1 MATKQPK
8 FSRNRK
14 APVTRREPGIGHVIP
29 FFMVLAAL
37 TVVSFIIPL
46 RPTVSHIEKRN
57 LAEFPEF
64 SMKDLVS
71 GDYFDDITTWFSD
84 TFPGRETWIELAS
97 QTKSF
102 HGSAE
107 VMIAGDDSGREDDI
121 SLQSP
126 TDPMQEGNEPIPDA
140 TEGATEAPVEGT
152 TEGPTAPPTEA
163 PTEAPIDLD
172 ATEAPPTVPVE
183 EWGGVDVG
191 ENQIQKAGTVI
202 QIGDSLFQ
210 PEYFNEYFCNRYID
224 VVNHAASKYADQGIR
239 VVSAP
244 PPQAIGVLIEPEYLK
259 KLKSDDQQKT
269 IDYLNENLNDDVYF
283 VETVELLR
291 NHNSEYIY
299 FRTDHHWT
307 ALGAYYVYEAI
318 CEQLDLE
325 PASLEEDFELW
336 DQGQFRGSLYYKAP
350 KTKALKDDNVYAYN
364 PLGNLNTRIYR
375 QEGGSGFEWT
385 VLTDMSKSKVTAKYS
400 TFLSG
405 DAPLV
410 RIINNDL
417 PDAGDV
423 LIIKDSFGN
432 AMAPFFVQNYHTVYV
447 VDYRYYSKSLSNLV
461 GSLGIDDI
469 IFLPNI
475 SDLQTRAVGDLLQ
488 KYKR

>member
-1 MATKQPK
+1 MAKNQPK
-8 FSRNRK
+8 FMRK
-14 APVTRREPGIGHVIP
+14 GPVTRKEPGIGYVIP
-29 FFMVLAAL
+29 FFAVLAVL
-37 TVVSFIIPL
+37 SVVSFIIPL
-46 RPTVSHIEKRN
+46 RPTVSYIEKRN
-57 LAEFPEF
+57 LAQFPEF
-64 SMKDLVS
+64 SVEALVS

-97 QTKSF
+97 DTKSF
-102 HGSAE
+102 YGNSD
-107 VMIAGDDSGREDDI
+107 VMIAGDTGDNEDDP
-121 SLQSP
+121 SLYAP
-126 TDPMQEGNEPIPDA
+126 TDPTEDTTEPAPDA
-140 TEGATEAPVEGT
+140 TEGATE
-152 TEGPTAPPTEA
+152 GPTEVPTEA
-163 PTEAPIDLD
+163 PTEAPIILEE
-172 ATEAPPTVPVE
+172 ATEAAPTVPVE

-210 PEYFNEYFCNRYID
+210 PEYFNTYFCNRYID
-224 VVNHAASKYADQGIR
+224 VVNNAASKYADQGIR

-244 PPQAIGVLIEPEYLK
+244 PPQAIGVMIEPEYLE
-259 KLKSDDQQKT
+259 KLKSDDQQAT
-269 IDYLNENLNDDVYF
+269 IDYLNENLNEDVYF

-291 NHNSEYIY
+291 QHNSEYIY

-336 DQGQFRGSLYYKAP
+336 DQGTFRGSLYYKAP

-375 QEGGSGFEWT
+375 EEGGSGFEWT
-385 VLTDMSKSKVTAKYS
+385 VLTDMSKSKVTSKYS

-417 PDAGDV
+417 PDAGNV

-432 AMAPFFVQNYHTVYV
+432 AMAPFFTQNYHTVYV

-461 GSLGIDDI
+461 NSFDIDDI

-488 KYKR
+488 KYKK

>member
-1 MATKQPK
+1 MAKKQPK
-8 FSRNRK
+8 FIRK
-14 APVTRREPGIGHVIP
+14 APLVQREPGIGHVIP
-29 FFMVLAAL
+29 FFLVLAVL

-46 RPTVSHIEKRN
+46 RPTISHIEKRN

-64 SMKDLVS
+64 SMEDFVS

-102 HGSAE
+102 YGNSE
-107 VMIAGDDSGREDDI
+107 VMIAGDTSDREDDPNQYP
-121 SLQSP
+121 SDP
-126 TDPMQEGNEPIPDA
+126 TEESTEPIQNA
-140 TEGATEAPVEGT
+140 TEGATE
-152 TEGPTAPPTEA
+152 GPTEPPTEA
-163 PTEAPIDLD
+163 PTEAPIVLDD
-172 ATEAPPTVPVE
+172 ATEAAPTIPVE
-183 EWGGVDVG
+183 EWGGVDV
-191 ENQIQKAGTVI
+191 EANQIQKAGTVI

-244 PPQAIGVLIEPEYLK
+244 PPQAIGVMIEPEYLS

-269 IDYLNENLNDDVYF
+269 IDYLNENLNEDVYF
-283 VETVELLR
+283 VETVDLLR
-291 NHNSEYIY
+291 QRNSEYIY

-364 PLGNLNTRIYR
+364 PIGNFNTRIYK
-375 QEGGSGFEWT
+375 EGSSGFEHT
-385 VLTDMSKSKVTAKYS
+385 VLTDMRRSKVTAKYS
-400 TFLSG
+400 TFLAG
-405 DAPLV
+405 DYPLV

-417 PDAGDV
+417 PDAGNV

-432 AMAPFFVQNYHTVYV
+432 AMAPFFTKNYHTVYV

-461 GSLGIDDI
+461 GSLGINDI

-488 KYKR
+488 KYKK

>member
-1 MATKQPK
+1 MAKKQPK
-8 FSRNRK
+8 FTRK
-14 APVTRREPGIGHVIP
+14 APVGRKEPGFGYVIP
-29 FFMVLAAL
+29 FFLVLAVL
-37 TVVSFIIPL
+37 SVVSFIIPL
-46 RPTVSHIEKRN
+46 RPTVSYIEKRS

-64 SMKDLVS
+64 SVETLVS

-84 TFPGRETWIELAS
+84 TFPGRESWLELAS

-102 HGSAE
+102 HGNSD
-107 VMIAGDDSGREDDI
+107 VMIAGDSSDREDDVTMYD
-121 SLQSP
+121 P
-126 TDPMQEGNEPIPDA
+126 TDPMEEETAPIEDVTEAA
-140 TEGATEAPVEGT
+140 TEDV
-152 TEGPTAPPTEA
+152 TEGPTEPPTEA
-163 PTEAPIDLD
+163 PTEAPIVLD
-172 ATEAPPTVPVE
+172 EVTEEAPTTPVE
-183 EWGGVDVG
+183 EWGGVDAG
-191 ENQIQKAGTVI
+191 ANPIQKAGTVI

-224 VVNHAASKYADQGIR
+224 VVNHVADKYTDQGIR

-244 PPQAIGVLIEPEYLK
+244 PPQAIGVLIEPEYLG

-269 IDYLNENLNDDVYF
+269 LDYLNENLSDNVYF

-291 NHNSEYIY
+291 QHNSEYIY

-336 DQGQFRGSLYYKAP
+336 DQGTFRGSLYYKAP
-350 KTKALKDDNVYAYN
+350 KTKSLKDDIVYAYN
-364 PLGNLNTRIYR
+364 PIGNFNTRIYK
-375 QEGGSGFEWT
+375 ESSSGFEHT
-385 VLTDMSKSKVTAKYS
+385 VLTNMSKSNVNSKYS
-400 TFLSG
+400 VFLAG
-405 DAPLV
+405 DHPLV

-417 PDAGDV
+417 PDAGNV

-432 AMAPFFVQNYHTVYV
+432 AMAPFFTQNYHTVYV
-447 VDYRYYSKSLSNLV
+447 VDYRYYSKNMSTLINSFA
-461 GSLGIDDI
+461 IDDI
-469 IFLPNI
+469 IFLPNV

-488 KYKR
+488 KYKK

>member
-1 MATKQPK
+1 MAKKQPK
-8 FSRNRK
+8 FSRK

-29 FFMVLAAL
+29 FFVVLAAL

-46 RPTVSHIEKRN
+46 RPTISHIEKRN

-64 SMKDLVS
+64 SMEDLVS

-102 HGSAE
+102 HGNAE
-107 VMIAGDDSGREDDI
+107 VMIAGDDSNREDDI
-121 SLQSP
+121 SLQAP
-126 TDPMQEGNEPIPDA
+126 TDPSEEATDPVPGATEEATEATEA
-140 TEGATEAPVEGT
+140 TEGLTE
-152 TEGPTAPPTEA
+152 PPTEDV
-163 PTEAPIDLD
+163 TEAPIELEEE
-172 ATEAPPTVPVE
+172 TEAPPTVPVE
-183 EWGGVDVG
+183 EWGGVDV
-191 ENQIQKAGTVI
+191 EANQIQKAGTVI

-210 PEYFNEYFCNRYID
+210 PEYFNTYFCNRYID

-259 KLKSDDQQKT
+259 KLKSDDQQTT
-269 IDYLNENLNDDVYF
+269 IDYLNENLNEDVYF
-283 VETVELLR
+283 VETVDLLR

-336 DQGQFRGSLYYKAP
+336 DQGAFRGSLYYKAP

-364 PLGNLNTRIYR
+364 PIGNFNTRIYR
-375 QEGGSGFEWT
+375 EGSSGFEWT
-385 VLTDMSKSKVTAKYS
+385 VLTDMSKSKINSKYS

-417 PDAGDV
+417 PDAGNV

-432 AMAPFFVQNYHTVYV
+432 AMAPFFTQNYHTVYV
-447 VDYRYYSKSLSNLV
+447 VDYRYYPKSLSNLV
-461 GSLGIDDI
+461 GSLGINDI

-488 KYKR
+488 KYKK

>member
-1 MATKQPK
+1 MAKKQPK
-8 FSRNRK
+8 FIRK
-14 APVTRREPGIGHVIP
+14 TPMVPRAPGIGHVIP
-29 FFMVLAAL
+29 FFLVLGVL
-37 TVVSFIIPL
+37 TVASFIIPL

-64 SMKDLVS
+64 SVEALMS

-97 QTKSF
+97 QTKSL
-102 HGSAE
+102 HGNSD
-107 VMIAGDDSGREDDI
+107 VMIAGDLNENENDPNLQAPSNPTEEATTPVED
-121 SLQSP
+121 P
-126 TDPMQEGNEPIPDA
+126 
-140 TEGATEAPVEGT
+140 TEGTVPNV
-152 TEGPTAPPTEA
+152 TEGPTTPPTDA
-163 PTEAPIDLD
+163 PTEPPIVLD
-172 ATEAPPTVPVE
+172 EVTEAAPTVPVE

-224 VVNHAASKYADQGIR
+224 VVNKVAAKYADDGIR

-259 KLKSDDQQKT
+259 KLKSDDQQTT
-269 IDYLNENLNDDVYF
+269 IDYLNENLSEDVYF

-336 DQGQFRGSLYYKAP
+336 DQGKFRGSLYYKAP
-350 KTKALKDDNVYAYN
+350 KTKSLKDDNVYAYN

-375 QEGGSGFEWT
+375 EGSNGFEWT

-417 PDAGDV
+417 PDAGNV

-432 AMAPFFVQNYHTVYV
+432 AMAPFFTKNYHTVYV
-447 VDYRYYSKSLSNLV
+447 VDYRYYKNSMSTMVKSFD
-461 GSLGIDDI
+461 IDDI

-488 KYKR
+488 KYKN

>member
-1 MATKQPK
+1 MAKKQPK
-8 FSRNRK
+8 FSRK
-14 APVTRREPGIGHVIP
+14 APVGRKEPGIGHVIP
-29 FFMVLAAL
+29 FFVVLAAL

-64 SMKDLVS
+64 SMEDLVS

-97 QTKSF
+97 QTKSLY
-102 HGSAE
+102 GNAE
-107 VMIAGDDSGREDDI
+107 VMIAGDDSDNGRDDDI
-121 SLQSP
+121 SLQAP
-126 TDPMQEGNEPIPDA
+126 TNPTEGVTEPVPDA
-140 TEGATEAPVEGT
+140 AA
-152 TEGPTAPPTEA
+152 TEGPTEPPTEA
-163 PTEAPIDLD
+163 PTEAPIVLEE
-172 ATEAPPTVPVE
+172 ATEAAPTVPVE

-224 VVNHAASKYADQGIR
+224 VVNNAASKYSEQGIR

-244 PPQAIGVLIEPEYLK
+244 PPQAIGVLIEPEYLS
-259 KLKSDDQQKT
+259 KLKSDDQQET
-269 IDYLNENLNDDVYF
+269 IDYLNENLNDEVYF

-291 NHNSEYIY
+291 KHNSEYIY

-336 DQGQFRGSLYYKAP
+336 DQGTFRGSLYYKAP

-364 PLGNLNTRIYR
+364 PIGNLNTRIYR
-375 QEGGSGFEWT
+375 EEGGSGFEWT

-417 PDAGDV
+417 PDAGNV

-432 AMAPFFVQNYHTVYV
+432 AMAPFFTKNYHTVYV

-461 GSLGIDDI
+461 GSFDIDDI

>member
-1 MATKQPK
+1 MAKKQPK
-8 FSRNRK
+8 FTRK
-14 APVTRREPGIGHVIP
+14 APLVRREPGIGHVIP
-29 FFMVLAAL
+29 FFVVLAVL
-37 TVVSFIIPL
+37 SVVSFIIPL
-46 RPTVSHIEKRN
+46 RPTISHIEKRN

-64 SMKDLVS
+64 SMEALTS

-97 QTKSF
+97 QTKSYY
-102 HGSAE
+102 GNSE
-107 VMIAGDDSGREDDI
+107 VMIAGDTNNNQDDP
-121 SLQSP
+121 SLYAPSDP
-126 TDPMQEGNEPIPDA
+126 TEE
-140 TEGATEAPVEGT
+140 
-152 TEGPTAPPTEA
+152 PTAPGADMPEDATAGPTETPTEA
-163 PTEAPIDLD
+163 PTEAPIVLD
-172 ATEAPPTVPVE
+172 EATEAAPTIPVE
-183 EWGGVDVG
+183 EWGGVDV
-191 ENQIQKAGTVI
+191 EANQIQKAGTVI

-224 VVNHAASKYADQGIR
+224 VVNNVANKYTDQGIR

-244 PPQAIGVLIEPEYLK
+244 PPQAIGVMIEPEYLS

-269 IDYLNENLNDDVYF
+269 IDYLNENLNDNVYF

-291 NHNSEYIY
+291 NRNSEYIY

-364 PLGNLNTRIYR
+364 PIGNFNTRIYKD
-375 QEGGSGFEWT
+375 GSSGFEHT
-385 VLTDMSKSKVTAKYS
+385 ILTDLSRSKVTAKYS
-400 TFLSG
+400 TFLAG
-405 DAPLV
+405 DYPLV

-417 PDAGDV
+417 PDAGNV

-432 AMAPFFVQNYHTVYV
+432 AMAPFFTKNYHTVYV
-447 VDYRYYSKSLSNLV
+447 VDYRYYSKSMSNLV
-461 GSLGIDDI
+461 GSLGINDI

-488 KYKR
+488 KYKK

>member
-1 MATKQPK
+1 MAKNQPK
-8 FSRNRK
+8 FMRK
-14 APVTRREPGIGHVIP
+14 TPVGRKDPGAGHVIP
-29 FFMVLAAL
+29 FFLVLAAL

-46 RPTVSHIEKRN
+46 RPTVSYIEKRN

-64 SMKDLVS
+64 TVKDLVS

-102 HGSAE
+102 HGNSD
-107 VMIAGDDSGREDDI
+107 VMIAGDTGNNQDDP
-121 SLQSP
+121 SQYAP
-126 TDPMQEGNEPIPDA
+126 TEPMEESTEPMMESTEAA
-140 TEGATEAPVEGT
+140 TEGSMEPATEAATEAPIVLE
-152 TEGPTAPPTEA
+152 E
-163 PTEAPIDLD
+163 
-172 ATEAPPTVPVE
+172 ATEAAPTVPVE
-183 EWGGVDVG
+183 QWGGVDV
-191 ENQIQKAGTVI
+191 EANQIQKAGTVI

-224 VVNHAASKYADQGIR
+224 VVNNAASKYAEQGIR

-244 PPQAIGVLIEPEYLK
+244 PPQAIGVLIEPDYLG

-269 IDYLNENLNDDVYF
+269 IDYLNENLNEDVYF

-291 NHNSEYIY
+291 KHNSEYIY

-336 DQGQFRGSLYYKAP
+336 DQGTFRGSLYYKAP
-350 KTKALKDDNVYAYN
+350 KTKALKDDVVYAYN
-364 PLGNLNTRIYR
+364 PIGNFNTRIYK
-375 QEGGSGFEWT
+375 EGSSSGFEHT
-385 VLTDMSKSKVTAKYS
+385 VLTNMSKSNVNAKYS
-400 TFLSG
+400 TFLAG
-405 DAPLV
+405 DHPLV

-417 PDAGDV
+417 PDAGNDTPKSRSIDV
-423 LIIKDSFGN
+423 
-432 AMAPFFVQNYHTVYV
+432 
-447 VDYRYYSKSLSNLV
+447 
-461 GSLGIDDI
+461 
-469 IFLPNI
+469 
-475 SDLQTRAVGDLLQ
+475 
-488 KYKR
+488 